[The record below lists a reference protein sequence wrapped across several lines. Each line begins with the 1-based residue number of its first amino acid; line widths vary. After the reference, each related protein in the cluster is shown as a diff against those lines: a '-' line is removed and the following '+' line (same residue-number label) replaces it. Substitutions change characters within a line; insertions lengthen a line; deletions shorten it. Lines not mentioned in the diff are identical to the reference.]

1 MKRPGN
7 TALSR
12 LKKPVAGVG
21 GVTYLHVRFKIP
33 AGISKLYHVIPY
45 LDSLLIN
52 YLFYRQSFVII
63 LCDNM
68 IFRITA
74 QFTALVNVWSTQHI
88 VACD

>member
-33 AGISKLYHVIPY
+33 AGISKLYHDVISY
-45 LDSLLIN
+45 YHKGLS
-52 YLFYRQSFVII
+52 Q
-63 LCDNM
+63 
-68 IFRITA
+68 RIVDKT
-74 QFTALVNVWSTQHI
+74 NN
-88 VACD
+88 